1 MMNAIKAAV
10 VALVIY
16 GLASSGLLAVWCDES
31 GCGVQVYSI
40 GGYYVQGAGL

>member
-1 MMNAIKAAV
+1 MKNAIKTAA

-16 GLASSGLLAVWCDES
+16 GLASSGLLALWCDES

>member
-1 MMNAIKAAV
+1 MKNAIKATVA
-10 VALVIY
+10 ALVIY